1 MSVSSIRDI
10 SHFQSVRYLAQY
22 NHYSFTSVP
31 STSLVQFLY
40 SLTKSNLPTHNI
52 IITGRRS
59 MHLRCEGGHAEPKA
73 FLEVEISLLLVI
85 LILLHVVLRR
95 KEVSANLF
103 SAEKT

>member
-1 MSVSSIRDI
+1 MG
-10 SHFQSVRYLAQY
+10 YLAQY
-22 NHYSFTSVP
+22 NHYSFTSEP
-31 STSLVQFLY
+31 STSLVQLSY
-40 SLTKSNLPTHNI
+40 SLPKSNISTHN
-52 IITGRRS
+52 ITGRRS

-95 KEVSANLF
+95 KGVSANLF